1 MPKMTETRKR
11 LMEKVKDY
19 PQDLISSFFDETRN
33 WDNRDA
39 RRLEYVEKVQQY
51 EKNLMDYY
59 GDKWPEVRASRYGD
73 VTLAERMFA
82 KPSHTFEQTNFYR
95 RADDKNYIAEREA
108 GYQTNYAAGL
118 FKTGRGDLAERV
130 AALSPRQW
138 VAFSLN
144 APDISLFYLDY
155 EDDEDPIRKD
165 VEDALDRVE
174 EEKNEG

>member
-59 GDKWPEVRASRYGD
+59 GDKWPEVRASRYSN

-82 KPSHTFEQTNFYR
+82 KPSNTFELTDFYR
-95 RADDKNYIAEREA
+95 RADDKNYISEREA
-108 GYQTNYAAGL
+108 RYQSNYAGAL
-118 FKTGRGDLAERV
+118 LKTGRADLADRV

-144 APDISLFYLDY
+144 APDISLFYLEY

-174 EEKNEG
+174 GEENEG

>member
-82 KPSHTFEQTNFYR
+82 KPSHTFEQSNFYR

-108 GYQTNYAAGL
+108 RYQANYVAGL
-118 FKTGRGDLAERV
+118 LKTGRGDLAERV
-130 AALSPRQW
+130 AALSPQQW

-155 EDDEDPIRKD
+155 EDDDDPIRKD

-174 EEKNEG
+174 GEKNEG